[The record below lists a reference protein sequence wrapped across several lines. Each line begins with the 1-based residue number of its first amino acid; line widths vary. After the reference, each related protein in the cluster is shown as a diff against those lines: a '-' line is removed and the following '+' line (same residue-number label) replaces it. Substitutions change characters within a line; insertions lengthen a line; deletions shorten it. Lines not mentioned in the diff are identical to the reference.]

1 MKQSE
6 AGMNFFFQKY
16 LNSTLLTKR
25 TLWLPKFGNM
35 KCCFAIICS
44 IKNQIHLLI
53 NKERIKFTFN
63 FGKVNPTC
71 WYLPR
76 DMIIGPHR

>member
-25 TLWLPKFGNM
+25 TLWLPKVGNM
-35 KCCFAIICS
+35 KCFFAIM
-44 IKNQIHLLI
+44 L
-53 NKERIKFTFN
+53 NKESN
-63 FGKVNPTC
+63 SPT
-71 WYLPR
+71 YK
-76 DMIIGPHR
+76 